1 MYFRIIS
8 LYLGCVFE
16 FSLSNP
22 TLSLRLVINC
32 YNSNVSWCLRQN
44 VLFIFSEVPLS
55 TNRPSSTPLSAAL
68 YCFSTKNNEDPI
80 KKKVWSLQWKPS
92 VRCKNQIKW
101 PFTPAFI
108 DDFNGSRCCRRR
120 YLTTRKSH
128 YNYRWEGAAGGAKT
142 SCPPPFFFFCTLL
155 NYFFLTTITPLI

>member
-22 TLSLRLVINC
+22 TFSLRLVINC

-80 KKKVWSLQWKPS
+80 KKKKYGPCNESQVWGVK
-92 VRCKNQIKW
+92 IKLNDLS
-101 PFTPAFI
+101 PRHLLMI
-108 DDFNGSRCCRRR
+108 
-120 YLTTRKSH
+120 LM
-128 YNYRWEGAAGGAKT
+128 AAGVVAGDIWQPVNHT
-142 SCPPPFFFFCTLL
+142 TITGERGQLGGQRPLVPHPFFFVPCS
-155 NYFFLTTITPLI
+155 TTSF